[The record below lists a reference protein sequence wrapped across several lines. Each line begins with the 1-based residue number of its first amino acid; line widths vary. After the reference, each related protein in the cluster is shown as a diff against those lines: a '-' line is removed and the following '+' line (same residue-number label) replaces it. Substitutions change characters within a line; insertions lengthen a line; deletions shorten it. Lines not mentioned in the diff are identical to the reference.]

1 MHSITKRIL
10 LAFSLFSLIFTLI
23 PLGYATTENRF
34 FRSDIESVGELQ
46 FRRLLTSNTDTYA
59 TESESWYST
68 FQLSQAYLRSL
79 IYVYHQDNTF
89 TLIATSGGVIISGS
103 TPTLYSENVAIPQTA
118 LDSTDRIY
126 IQIQYSEDGST
137 WTSLASARFITE
149 KLNATILNNATWTIY
164 YYAMLTNQYLPFQRR
179 WQNTISFYFG
189 DNTYNSRVEGF
200 SYTTEAKEWHNIDSL
215 NFNITTKA
223 WFNLDTLPFNIL
235 TKQWH
240 PLDTLI
246 FNIIT
251 KAWHSI
257 DTLIFQ
263 LKTKQWNPLDYLFFT
278 LKTEQIA
285 IPTKHFPFPII
296 IGGIL
301 ILAIAVLWLYGKL

>member
-10 LAFSLFSLIFTLI
+10 LTSLICILLFSAI
-23 PLGYATTENRF
+23 PQVCATTETRYM
-34 FRSDIESVGELQ
+34 RSDQHTVNGLTAYRLDLTQSDSWIGRTLHHSASYSVPNIGIRVWKRQ
-46 FRRLLTSNTDTYA
+46 ADG
-59 TESESWYST
+59 TETE
-68 FQLSQAYLRSL
+68 
-79 IYVYHQDNTF
+79 I
-89 TLIATSGGVIISGS
+89 TSG
-103 TPTLYSENVAIPQTA
+103 TPVAQATMGQTLTYYSA
-118 LDSTDRIY
+118 
-126 IQIQYSEDGST
+126 T
-137 WTSLASARFITE
+137 WDCPETSLADTDAIVVRVYGRTAGNTWSLLETFTTE
-149 KLNATILNNATWTIY
+149 QLDATQLDSATWTIY
-164 YYAMLTNQYLPFQRR
+164 YFGDCIYN
-179 WQNTISFYFG
+179 FYFG
-189 DNTYNSRVEGF
+189 YYILHFYFGSSDRSSRIEGF
-200 SYTTEAKEWHNIDSL
+200 SYTVGEAREWHNIDSL

-240 PLDTLI
+240 PLSILP

-251 KAWHSI
+251 K
-257 DTLIFQ
+257 T
-263 LKTKQWNPLDYLFFT
+263 WNPLDYLFFT